1 MRIVVFGAGAIG
13 SLVGGLLSKDNEVTL
28 IGMEQHVTAIREN
41 GLQITG
47 KTVMRVELKAMTS
60 DGKYPKPD
68 ILFLTVKSY
77 DTRKAVE
84 EARMLT
90 GEGTVIVSLQN
101 GLGNLETIRD
111 LLPGAKII
119 GGVTSH
125 GAIFV
130 SPGIVEHTG
139 FGDTVLGAFSGCGEN
154 EAETIARML
163 SKAAINTSVTADIN
177 REVWYKALV
186 NAAINPLATLANS
199 PNGVLLED
207 EGLRKLAEKMV
218 TEGVR
223 VGTAHGIDLN
233 AEEAF
238 SRVIKVANQTAE
250 NRNSMLQDLERG
262 KRTEI
267 DHINGAIAS
276 LGAAVGIDTPTNNGI
291 ITKIKNLEIIT

>member
-13 SLVGGLLSKDNEVTL
+13 SLFGGMLSKDNEVTL
-28 IGMEQHVTAIREN
+28 IGREQHVTTVREI

-47 KTVMRVELKAMTS
+47 KTEMHTNLEAITS
-60 DGKYPKPD
+60 AEKCPKPD
-68 ILFLTVKSY
+68 VLIFTVKSY

-84 EARMLT
+84 EAKSLID
-90 GEGTVIVSLQN
+90 EDTVIVSLQN

-111 LLPGAKII
+111 HLPGAKII

-130 SPGIVEHTG
+130 SPGIVEHAG
-139 FGDTVLGAFSGCGEN
+139 FGDTIVGAFSGCGEK
-154 EAETIARML
+154 EAETIAGML
-163 SKAAINTSVTADIN
+163 SKANIKTSITADIN
-177 REVWYKALV
+177 IEVWYKVLV
-186 NAAINPLATLANS
+186 NAAINPLATLASS

-238 SRVIKVANQTAE
+238 SRVMKVASQTAE

-267 DHINGAIAS
+267 NQINGAIAI
-276 LGAAVGIDTPTNNGI
+276 LGVAVDIDTPINNEI
-291 ITKIKNLEIIT
+291 ITKIINLETIA